1 MRELGKF
8 SLLAVALL
16 FAACAKHY
24 ESVAVGEF
32 SQKSFSV
39 KKGQVY
45 LLFVSGEN
53 LGLGGVNSLNL
64 NANSRENSANTRHF
78 EPALA
83 DEKSTAENKS
93 VNLNVD
99 SSHSANAQ
107 NDKGGVN
114 LMQNSQNAE
123 KNKNAE
129 VVHFVLTDALGV
141 PKIKKD
147 YAKGEFK
154 SVAFLPPNS
163 AFDELFIELLKRIK
177 AEQNAEFTGTKLEF
191 SFQGYE
197 VKEL

>member
-24 ESVAVGEF
+24 ESIAVGEF

-78 EPALA
+78 EPTKTG
-83 DEKSTAENKS
+83 EKSTAK
-93 VNLNVD
+93 
-99 SSHSANAQ
+99 
-107 NDKGGVN
+107 
-114 LMQNSQNAE
+114 

>member
-64 NANSRENSANTRHF
+64 NANSRENS
-78 EPALA
+78 
-83 DEKSTAENKS
+83 
-93 VNLNVD
+93 
-99 SSHSANAQ
+99 
-107 NDKGGVN
+107 
-114 LMQNSQNAE
+114 QNAE

-177 AEQNAEFTGTKLEF
+177 AGQNAEFTGTKLEF

>member
-64 NANSRENSANTRHF
+64 NANSRENS
-78 EPALA
+78 
-83 DEKSTAENKS
+83 
-93 VNLNVD
+93 
-99 SSHSANAQ
+99 
-107 NDKGGVN
+107 
-114 LMQNSQNAE
+114 QNAE

-147 YAKGEFK
+147 YARGEFK

>member
-8 SLLAVALL
+8 GILAVALL

-78 EPALA
+78 EPA
-83 DEKSTAENKS
+83 KTGENQS
-93 VNLNVD
+93 VDLNVD

-114 LMQNSQNAE
+114 LTQNSQNAE
-123 KNKNAE
+123 KNKTAE

>member
-1 MRELGKF
+1 MRELGKL

-24 ESVAVGEF
+24 ESIAVGEF

-53 LGLGGVNSLNL
+53 LGLG
-64 NANSRENSANTRHF
+64 
-78 EPALA
+78 
-83 DEKSTAENKS
+83 S
-93 VNLNVD
+93 VNLT
-99 SSHSANAQ
+99 
-107 NDKGGVN
+107 
-114 LMQNSQNAE
+114 QNSQNAE

>member
-8 SLLAVALL
+8 SFLAVALL

-24 ESVAVGEF
+24 ESIAVGEF

-53 LGLGGVNSLNL
+53 LGLGDVNSLNL
-64 NANSRENSANTRHF
+64 NANSSE
-78 EPALA
+78 
-83 DEKSTAENKS
+83 
-93 VNLNVD
+93 
-99 SSHSANAQ
+99 
-107 NDKGGVN
+107 
-114 LMQNSQNAE
+114 NSQNAE

-154 SVAFLPPNS
+154 NVAFLPPNS

>member
-24 ESVAVGEF
+24 ESIAVGEF

-53 LGLGGVNSLNL
+53 LGLGGVN
-64 NANSRENSANTRHF
+64 
-78 EPALA
+78 
-83 DEKSTAENKS
+83 
-93 VNLNVD
+93 
-99 SSHSANAQ
+99 
-107 NDKGGVN
+107 
-114 LMQNSQNAE
+114 LMQNSQNAK

>member
-24 ESVAVGEF
+24 ESIAVGEF

-78 EPALA
+78 EPAKTG
-83 DEKSTAENKS
+83 EKSTPHKES
-93 VNLNVD
+93 VNLT
-99 SSHSANAQ
+99 Q
-107 NDKGGVN
+107 N
-114 LMQNSQNAE
+114 LQNAE

-163 AFDELFIELLKRIK
+163 AFDELFIELLK
-177 AEQNAEFTGTKLEF
+177 LEF

>member
-64 NANSRENSANTRHF
+64 NANSRE
-78 EPALA
+78 
-83 DEKSTAENKS
+83 
-93 VNLNVD
+93 
-99 SSHSANAQ
+99 
-107 NDKGGVN
+107 
-114 LMQNSQNAE
+114 NSQNAE

>member
-24 ESVAVGEF
+24 ESIAVGEF

-53 LGLGGVNSLNL
+53 LGLGGVNL
-64 NANSRENSANTRHF
+64 T
-78 EPALA
+78 
-83 DEKSTAENKS
+83 
-93 VNLNVD
+93 
-99 SSHSANAQ
+99 
-107 NDKGGVN
+107 
-114 LMQNSQNAE
+114 QNSQNTE
-123 KNKNAE
+123 KNKTAE

-147 YAKGEFK
+147 YARGEFK

-177 AEQNAEFTGTKLEF
+177 AGQNAEFTGTKLEF

>member
-24 ESVAVGEF
+24 ESIAVGEF

-64 NANSRENSANTRHF
+64 NANSRE
-78 EPALA
+78 
-83 DEKSTAENKS
+83 
-93 VNLNVD
+93 
-99 SSHSANAQ
+99 
-107 NDKGGVN
+107 
-114 LMQNSQNAE
+114 NSQNAE

>member
-8 SLLAVALL
+8 SFLAVALL

-53 LGLGGVNSLNL
+53 LGLGGVN
-64 NANSRENSANTRHF
+64 
-78 EPALA
+78 
-83 DEKSTAENKS
+83 
-93 VNLNVD
+93 
-99 SSHSANAQ
+99 
-107 NDKGGVN
+107 
-114 LMQNSQNAE
+114 LMQNSQNAQ

>member
-53 LGLGGVNSLNL
+53 LGLGDVNSLNL
-64 NANSRENSANTRHF
+64 NANSRE
-78 EPALA
+78 
-83 DEKSTAENKS
+83 
-93 VNLNVD
+93 
-99 SSHSANAQ
+99 
-107 NDKGGVN
+107 
-114 LMQNSQNAE
+114 NSQNAE

>member
-24 ESVAVGEF
+24 ESIAVGEF

-64 NANSRENSANTRHF
+64 N
-78 EPALA
+78 
-83 DEKSTAENKS
+83 
-93 VNLNVD
+93 VD
-99 SSHSANAQ
+99 SSLRATHSAQ

-114 LMQNSQNAE
+114 LTQNSQNAE

>member
-53 LGLGGVNSLNL
+53 LGLGGVNL
-64 NANSRENSANTRHF
+64 T
-78 EPALA
+78 
-83 DEKSTAENKS
+83 
-93 VNLNVD
+93 
-99 SSHSANAQ
+99 
-107 NDKGGVN
+107 
-114 LMQNSQNAE
+114 QNSQNAE
-123 KNKNAE
+123 KNKTAE

>member
-8 SLLAVALL
+8 SFLAVALL

-24 ESVAVGEF
+24 ESIAVGEF

-53 LGLGGVNSLNL
+53 LGLGGVNLTQ
-64 NANSRENSANTRHF
+64 NSR
-78 EPALA
+78 
-83 DEKSTAENKS
+83 
-93 VNLNVD
+93 
-99 SSHSANAQ
+99 
-107 NDKGGVN
+107 
-114 LMQNSQNAE
+114 NAE
-123 KNKNAE
+123 KNKTAE

-177 AEQNAEFTGTKLEF
+177 AGQNAEFTGTKLEF

>member
-8 SLLAVALL
+8 GILAVALL

-45 LLFVSGEN
+45 LLFVSSEN

-64 NANSRENSANTRHF
+64 NANSRE
-78 EPALA
+78 
-83 DEKSTAENKS
+83 
-93 VNLNVD
+93 
-99 SSHSANAQ
+99 
-107 NDKGGVN
+107 
-114 LMQNSQNAE
+114 NSQNAE